1 MGPNDLLQICGIAFL
16 MVFVILAVLAVVMR
30 LIIVI
35 FPEKLA
41 GTDAATVAAVTAAVQ
56 TVLPGTKVTAIKE
69 QK

>member
-1 MGPNDLLQICGIAFL
+1 MGSIELLHICGIAFL
-16 MVFVILAVLAVVMR
+16 MVFVILAVLAAVMR

-41 GTDAATVAAVTAAVQ
+41 GTDAATIAAVSAAVQ
-56 TVLPGTKVTAIKE
+56 SVFPGTKVTKIEE

>member
-1 MGPNDLLQICGIAFL
+1 
-16 MVFVILAVLAVVMR
+16 MVFVILAVLALVMR

-41 GTDAATVAAVTAAVQ
+41 ETDAATIAALTAAVQ
-56 TVLPGTKVTAIKE
+56 TVFPGTKVTTIEE

>member
-1 MGPNDLLQICGIAFL
+1 MGPNELLHICGIAFL

-41 GTDAATVAAVTAAVQ
+41 GTDAATIAAVTAAVQ
-56 TVLPGTKVTAIKE
+56 TVFPGTKITTIKE